1 MVVAGTKKTCSGTA
15 KAGLQLGG
23 VAVIGSVGLDRA
35 ARGLIWPLLLSRTN
49 LTPDDGSEP
58 ITERLV
64 SISSFFKVSML
75 VINPVCP
82 VAGQLIQA
90 TLSQVVIKTKF
101 AELRS
106 GRAAKIVDAA
116 LVE

>member
-1 MVVAGTKKTCSGTA
+1 MA
-15 KAGLQLGG
+15 
-23 VAVIGSVGLDRA
+23 
-35 ARGLIWPLLLSRTN
+35 PLLSRTN

-64 SISSFFKVSML
+64 SLPSFFKIRML
-75 VINPVCP
+75 VIYPICP

-90 TLSQVVIKTKF
+90 ALSQIVIKTKL
-101 AELRS
+101 AELCP